1 MAKLDIPGWVTKQN
15 ASKTVT
21 WHYWQPNAT
30 QRKAGWGQLKFG
42 TNETA
47 ALTGCR
53 ARNEE
58 IDIWKRGGS
67 RPREI
72 RKLLA
77 RGTIDALIDRYRCEY
92 MNANGPGGRP
102 NVADKTRESYAT
114 ALKRI
119 SIWAGDQPLA
129 YVTPARVRALRDAMM
144 KPLAPK
150 GQEGGGI
157 GHAPAHNTLKMLR
170 QLFAYAIKCD
180 LVPTG
185 QNPAINFDLGAPAP
199 RRTVWKVAH
208 ESAFDTSAR
217 HKSFPSMALA
227 REIALYTAQREG
239 DLIKFTEHRFQPIE
253 LFDPVL
259 IDRLGDDDGMV
270 KGWIIDQHKT
280 DMPLEIPF
288 DAPLRAKVEAALRVN
303 RARDRAAT
311 PPRLATHIIV
321 NDKTGLPW
329 KKRAFIDVYNQILAH
344 AADASG
350 QPEMRDLVWHDL
362 RRTRV
367 VRLRRQRMPK
377 EQIATLTGTTE
388 QSITAMLK
396 AYGPIDATMTAGA
409 IVASLDADI
418 ARDKAVA
425 DKKEQQQ

>member
-30 QRKAGWGQLKFG
+30 QRKAGWKQLSFG
-42 TNETA
+42 TDETA
-47 ALTGCR
+47 AIAGCR

-67 RPREI
+67 RPKEI
-72 RKLLA
+72 KKLLA
-77 RGTIDALIDRYRCEY
+77 RGTIDALIDRYKAEY
-92 MNANGPGGRP
+92 MNANGPDGKP
-102 NVADKTRESYAT
+102 NVAAKTRESYAT

-144 KPLAPK
+144 QPLDK
-150 GQEGGGI
+150 GGV

-170 QLFAYAIKCD
+170 QLFAFAISVD
-180 LVPTG
+180 LVPKG
-185 QNPAINFDLGAPAP
+185 QNPATDFALGAPAP
-199 RRTVWKVAH
+199 RRTIWKVSH
-208 ESAFDTSAR
+208 DSAFDTSAR
-217 HKSFPSMALA
+217 HLGFPSMALA
-227 REIALYTAQREG
+227 REIGLFSAQREH
-239 DLIKFTEHRFQPIE
+239 DLIHFNEHQYQPIE
-253 LFDPVL
+253 LFDQLL
-259 IDRLGDDDGMV
+259 IDRLGDDQGVV
-270 KGWIIDQHKT
+270 KGWILDQHKT
-280 DMPLEIPF
+280 GLMQLEIPF
-288 DAPLRAKVEAALRVN
+288 DPPLRAKVEAALKAN
-303 RARDRAAT
+303 RARDRAAN

-329 KKRAFIDVYNQILAH
+329 AKRGFISAWTAILEH
-344 AADASG
+344 AAEASN
-350 QPEMRDLVWHDL
+350 QPEMRELVWHDL

-367 VRLRRQRMPK
+367 VRLRRQRVPK
-377 EQIATLTGTTE
+377 EQIATVTGTSPQT
-388 QSITAMLK
+388 IDAMLK
-396 AYGPIDATMTAGA
+396 AYGPIDATMTAGT